1 MEGSESEQE
10 KSVKRGSPEVKRK
23 RVDKKKMK
31 HSASRVEGGVD
42 ASQGSS
48 ECKSF
53 NKKKKKKKKHAARL
67 EKGTDVSLG
76 DMAGGSDRHQVKRKR
91 RVKEESFSGLQRFTD
106 ASSKGEIAGG
116 SEHRQVKRKRVKHKR
131 GLSCLAEFREQL
143 HLQHAK
149 MALEF
154 YEKSQDDAEFEI
166 LRVLYTS
173 HLSLQHPD
181 SECAH
186 LWFHVSF
193 IAKPREADS
202 NISPTHFF
210 GELFRDQDSGR
221 THVTY
226 CSTFQP
232 SDDPGF
238 NHGCIFCPIG
248 QKLHPSD
255 GYCVGRPPWH
265 KEKRVCGHPPW
276 RMKRD

>member
-42 ASQGSS
+42 PSQGSS
-48 ECKSF
+48 DCKSF
-53 NKKKKKKKKHAARL
+53 NKKKKKNKHAARL
-67 EKGTDVSLG
+67 EKETDVSQG
-76 DMAGGSDRHQVKRKR
+76 DMAGGSDRHRVKRKR
-91 RVKEESFSGLQRFTD
+91 RVKEESFAGLQRFTD
-106 ASSKGEIAGG
+106 ASSKGEIGEG
-116 SEHRQVKRKRVKHKR
+116 SEQCQVKRMRVKHIR
-131 GLSCLAEFREQL
+131 GVSCLAELDEQMNL
-143 HLQHAK
+143 THAK

-166 LRVLYTS
+166 LRVLYS
-173 HLSLQHPD
+173 SCSRLQHPD

-193 IAKPREADS
+193 IAKPRKADW
-202 NISPTHFF
+202 NVSPTHFF
-210 GELFRDQDSGR
+210 GELFRDLDSGG

-238 NHGCIFCPIG
+238 NHGCIFCPLG
-248 QKLHPSD
+248 QNFHPSD

-265 KEKRVCGHPPW
+265 KEKLQFWHPPW
-276 RMKRD
+276 HMKQD